1 MASMFELL
9 MNLPLFRGVSRSRIA
24 EVVGSAKFHFLKYPK
39 GETVVRAGEECTHLA
54 FVISGSVRSEISN
67 SSKRFSV
74 SQTLKAP
81 SAIAPDFLFG
91 RTTRYPGTVV
101 ALTDCSI
108 LKISKVDYIR
118 ILNADQVFMFNF
130 LNTLSVN
137 AQKALDGI
145 LALTSGGL
153 DERIAFW
160 IIALTQPG
168 SEDIELTC
176 KTRDLCNLFS
186 VQRNVFDAACHEME
200 QRNLIRYSPR
210 KIEIVDRREMLSLL
224 ERQSETQEDVPG
236 QLKYMTKI

>member
-1 MASMFELL
+1 MSSMFELL

-130 LNTLSVN
+130 LNPLSVN

-236 QLKYMTKI
+236 QLKVENE

>member
-168 SEDIELTC
+168 SEDIELTF

-200 QRNLIRYSPR
+200 HRNLIRYSPR

-236 QLKYMTKI
+236 QLKVENE

>member
-1 MASMFELL
+1 MSSMFELL

-145 LALTSGGL
+145 LALTSGEL

-236 QLKYMTKI
+236 QLKVENE

>member
-1 MASMFELL
+1 MSSMFELL

-236 QLKYMTKI
+236 QLKVENE

>member
-1 MASMFELL
+1 MSSMFELL

-200 QRNLIRYSPR
+200 QRNLISYSPR

-236 QLKYMTKI
+236 QLKVENE

>member
-1 MASMFELL
+1 MSSVFELL

-236 QLKYMTKI
+236 QLKVENE

>member
-1 MASMFELL
+1 
-9 MNLPLFRGVSRSRIA
+9 
-24 EVVGSAKFHFLKYPK
+24 
-39 GETVVRAGEECTHLA
+39 
-54 FVISGSVRSEISN
+54 
-67 SSKRFSV
+67 
-74 SQTLKAP
+74 
-81 SAIAPDFLFG
+81 
-91 RTTRYPGTVV
+91 
-101 ALTDCSI
+101 
-108 LKISKVDYIR
+108 
-118 ILNADQVFMFNF
+118 MFNF

-186 VQRNVFDAACHEME
+186 VQRNVFDAACHDME

-236 QLKYMTKI
+236 QLKVENE

>member
-1 MASMFELL
+1 MSSMFELL

-153 DERIAFW
+153 EERIAFW
-160 IIALTQPG
+160 IIALTQHG

-236 QLKYMTKI
+236 QLKVENE

>member
-168 SEDIELTC
+168 SEDVELTC

-236 QLKYMTKI
+236 QLKVENE

>member
-1 MASMFELL
+1 MSSMFELL

-24 EVVGSAKFHFLKYPK
+24 EVVGSAKFHFLKYTK

-236 QLKYMTKI
+236 QLKVENE

>member
-1 MASMFELL
+1 MSSMFELL

-200 QRNLIRYSPR
+200 QRNLIKYSPR

-236 QLKYMTKI
+236 QLKVENE

>member
-1 MASMFELL
+1 MSSMFELL

-91 RTTRYPGTVV
+91 RTTRYPGTAV

-236 QLKYMTKI
+236 QLKVENE

>member
-153 DERIAFW
+153 DERIASW

-236 QLKYMTKI
+236 QLKVENE

>member
-1 MASMFELL
+1 MSSMFELL

-24 EVVGSAKFHFLKYPK
+24 EVVGSAKFYFLKYPK

-236 QLKYMTKI
+236 QLKVENE

>member
-1 MASMFELL
+1 MSSMFELL

-224 ERQSETQEDVPG
+224 EQQSETQEDVPG
-236 QLKYMTKI
+236 QLKVENE

>member
-1 MASMFELL
+1 MSSMFELL

-186 VQRNVFDAACHEME
+186 VQRNVFDVACHEME

-236 QLKYMTKI
+236 QLKVENE

>member
-145 LALTSGGL
+145 LALTSGGQ

-160 IIALTQPG
+160 IIDLTQPG

-236 QLKYMTKI
+236 QIKVENE

>member
-1 MASMFELL
+1 MSSMFELL

-168 SEDIELTC
+168 SEDIKLTC

-236 QLKYMTKI
+236 QLKVENE

>member
-1 MASMFELL
+1 MSSMFELL

-118 ILNADQVFMFNF
+118 ILNADQVFMFNL

-236 QLKYMTKI
+236 QLKVENE

>member
-1 MASMFELL
+1 MSSMFELL

-108 LKISKVDYIR
+108 LKITKVDYIR

-236 QLKYMTKI
+236 QLKVENE

>member
-1 MASMFELL
+1 MSSMFELL

-118 ILNADQVFMFNF
+118 ILNADRVFMFNF

-236 QLKYMTKI
+236 QLKVENE

>member
-1 MASMFELL
+1 MSSMFELL

-39 GETVVRAGEECTHLA
+39 GKTVVRAGEECTHLA

-236 QLKYMTKI
+236 QLKVENE

>member
-1 MASMFELL
+1 MSSMFELL

-39 GETVVRAGEECTHLA
+39 GETVVRAGEACTHLA

-236 QLKYMTKI
+236 QLKVENE

>member
-1 MASMFELL
+1 

-236 QLKYMTKI
+236 QLKVENE

>member
-236 QLKYMTKI
+236 QLKVENE

>member
-1 MASMFELL
+1 MSSMFELL

-118 ILNADQVFMFNF
+118 ILNEDQVFMFNF

-236 QLKYMTKI
+236 QLKVENE

>member
-24 EVVGSAKFHFLKYPK
+24 EVVGSAKFYFLKYPK

-236 QLKYMTKI
+236 QLKVENE

>member
-1 MASMFELL
+1 MSSMFELL

-137 AQKALDGI
+137 AQNALDGI

-236 QLKYMTKI
+236 QLKVENE

>member
-1 MASMFELL
+1 MSSMFELL

-101 ALTDCSI
+101 ALTDCSV

-236 QLKYMTKI
+236 QLKVENE

>member
-1 MASMFELL
+1 MASLFELL

-200 QRNLIRYSPR
+200 HRNLIRYSPR

-236 QLKYMTKI
+236 QLKVENE

>member
-1 MASMFELL
+1 MSSMFELL

-137 AQKALDGI
+137 AQKDLDGI

-236 QLKYMTKI
+236 QLKVENE

>member
-1 MASMFELL
+1 MSSMFELL

-118 ILNADQVFMFNF
+118 ILNADQVLMFNF

-236 QLKYMTKI
+236 QLKVENE

>member
-1 MASMFELL
+1 
-9 MNLPLFRGVSRSRIA
+9 
-24 EVVGSAKFHFLKYPK
+24 
-39 GETVVRAGEECTHLA
+39 
-54 FVISGSVRSEISN
+54 
-67 SSKRFSV
+67 
-74 SQTLKAP
+74 
-81 SAIAPDFLFG
+81 
-91 RTTRYPGTVV
+91 
-101 ALTDCSI
+101 
-108 LKISKVDYIR
+108 
-118 ILNADQVFMFNF
+118 MFNF

-224 ERQSETQEDVPG
+224 ERQSETQSRKRIIHINCWRRLFAAIFIIAKKIM
-236 QLKYMTKI
+236 LKKIEHPLSIY

>member
-210 KIEIVDRREMLSLL
+210 KIEIVDRREMLSLM

-236 QLKYMTKI
+236 QLKVENE

>member
-176 KTRDLCNLFS
+176 KTPDLCNLFS

-236 QLKYMTKI
+236 QLKVENE

>member
-1 MASMFELL
+1 MSSMFELL

-160 IIALTQPG
+160 IMALTQPG

-236 QLKYMTKI
+236 QLKVENE

>member
-9 MNLPLFRGVSRSRIA
+9 MNLPLCRGVRRSRIA

-137 AQKALDGI
+137 AQNALDLI
-145 LALTSGGL
+145 LPLTSGGL

-236 QLKYMTKI
+236 QLKVENE

>member
-1 MASMFELL
+1 MSSMFELL

-200 QRNLIRYSPR
+200 QRNLIRYSPS

-236 QLKYMTKI
+236 QLKVENE

>member
-9 MNLPLFRGVSRSRIA
+9 LNLPLFRGVSRSRIA

-236 QLKYMTKI
+236 QLKVENE

>member
-1 MASMFELL
+1 MSSMFELL

-210 KIEIVDRREMLSLL
+210 KIELVARREMLSLL

-236 QLKYMTKI
+236 QLKVENE